1 MPFGEI
7 LGKKT
12 SQLIDIS
19 NKISV
24 KDYGKPKYKISSLLL
39 FYREKFNDF
48 SEKKILTNFVV
59 VASFLMQIL
68 QFYCEK

>member
-39 FYREKFNDF
+39 FLHRKKVYDF
-48 SEKKILTNFVV
+48 SEKRF
-59 VASFLMQIL
+59 S
-68 QFYCEK
+68 